1 MIRHSDDPPAPL
13 VKRNLDPPLPAE
25 QLREIIARLAKPALD
40 VGDDKTDGRQETA
53 WKLRVRLDGFAA
65 LEDAEKA
72 GVADTAL
79 KVFAV
84 EQARS
89 DDVERALKV
98 IETIAEPSQRV
109 AAYRHLA
116 DGALRYQAA
125 SRRLEVL
132 AKAMPALCAMRDSG
146 TRIPQSAEI
155 AGAMLN
161 LGARD
166 EARKLLAD
174 ERAAIEAL
182 GVSVHGQGQCRLN
195 YAKALCRLDLPAA
208 LEMLGTSRLD
218 DQEANAG
225 QYRFV
230 FSRFY
235 GEVAEALAA
244 DDPQAALRVL
254 PLIRSDAER
263 DEAVPRICRVLAKT
277 DRAAAER
284 VARSIHANRIYLRA
298 WALGL
303 IAETLAAA
311 DRQAAE
317 MLLGEAFGHLEY
329 AAEDLRIQSV
339 VADGELTELGCV
351 LAEIA
356 ERVAPDRVE
365 EFLWRTVALRPPRVG
380 VTSEFY
386 FYRSIPTLAGALS
399 FYDRKLAS
407 FVLGPP
413 GRDNFSG
420 WSTMAADIELAERV
434 QALALIDPRAAAA
447 LAEDAPAD
455 HKCMR
460 PDWEPRERVIE
471 VLGTPAAHRW
481 RKYFCP
487 LLRDRFDE

>member
-1 MIRHSDDPPAPL
+1 MIRRSDDPAAPL

-65 LEDAEKA
+65 LEAAEKA

-84 EQARS
+84 EQAHS
-89 DDVERALKV
+89 DDVERVLKV

-109 AAYRHLA
+109 AAYRRLA

-125 SRRLEVL
+125 PRRLEVL
-132 AKAMPALCAMRDSG
+132 AKAIPARCAMRDPG
-146 TRIPQSAEI
+146 TRIPQSAEM
-155 AGAMLN
+155 ASAMLN

-208 LEMLGTSRLD
+208 IEMLGTSRLD

-263 DEAVPRICRVLAKT
+263 DEAIPRICPRWPRPIERPPSAWP
-277 DRAAAER
+277 AASTPTAFI
-284 VARSIHANRIYLRA
+284 SA

-311 DRQAAE
+311 DRQSAG

-356 ERVAPDRVE
+356 ERVAPERVE
-365 EFLWRTVALRPPRVG
+365 EFLWRTIALRPPRVG

-386 FYRSIPTLAGALS
+386 FYRSIPSLAGALS

-420 WSTMAADIELAERV
+420 WSTMAADIELGERV

-447 LAEDAPAD
+447 LAESAWPTTSA
-455 HKCMR
+455 CGPTGSR
-460 PDWEPRERVIE
+460 AS
-471 VLGTPAAHRW
+471 G
-481 RKYFCP
+481 
-487 LLRDRFDE
+487 